1 MFELEAYAQD
11 TNEMTQSPAGE
22 PNGIQQTNAGSG
34 GGSFQFIMMMG
45 MIFVIFY
52 FLLIRPEK
60 KKRDEQ
66 EKKINS
72 LKKGDK
78 IITAGGIHGS
88 IVGMKDDVAVI
99 KIAENTKIE
108 ILKSAIST
116 IVGDDAKK

>member
-11 TNEMTQSPAGE
+11 TNEMTQAPSGGPD
-22 PNGIQQTNAGSG
+22 GIQPSTTSAG
-34 GGSFQFIMMMG
+34 GGPYQFIMMMG
-45 MIFVIFY
+45 LIFVIFY

-88 IVGMKDDVAVI
+88 IVGVKDEVAVI

-116 IVGDDAKK
+116 IVGDEPKK